1 MRRRSKGNEPPRSLL
16 NARLCKHI
24 HSHLGDGNFPTV
36 ATPRRSLNGA
46 ATYSSDESI
55 RTGLALAPTDNMAA
69 THSPGGCITPT
80 PPDAMAATSPAGG
93 RHTAD
98 DDDEGNIT
106 LEFGINP
113 LTRKNAGHERP
124 VHPTVMEL
132 FAAAIADLPN
142 LEEPV
147 DSYIWRE
154 TFTQHARQPTRLW
167 RNFIASSTIVFAR
180 STPSANHVPT
190 SRTCAPTSTLR
201 SRPLPPPSLCSSQSW
216 AIRTRGF

>member
-1 MRRRSKGNEPPRSLL
+1 MCRRSQGFKPPRSLL
-16 NARLCKHI
+16 DAHLRKHI
-24 HSHLGDGNFPTV
+24 HTHLGDGKLPNV
-36 ATPRRSLNGA
+36 ATPVQTPRRNLHGA
-46 ATYSSDESI
+46 ASYSSYKSI
-55 RTGLALAPTDNMAA
+55 RTGPDTMLLAIAPTDGMVAP
-69 THSPGGCITPT
+69 HSPGGCITPAPT
-80 PPDAMAATSPAGG
+80 DVMATTSPAGG

-154 TFTQHARQPTRLW
+154 TFTQHARQPTRL
-167 RNFIASSTIVFAR
+167 
-180 STPSANHVPT
+180 
-190 SRTCAPTSTLR
+190 
-201 SRPLPPPSLCSSQSW
+201 
-216 AIRTRGF
+216 